1 MEKSKA
7 ERLIERMYFLEH
19 GKLLSCSDI
28 LYIAYIEK
36 ENSITDIAKHYVQ
49 SYGTIQKLL
58 KKFEIHKDF
67 ILI

>member
-7 ERLIERMYFLEH
+7 EKLIERMYFLEH
-19 GKLLSCSDI
+19 GKILSCSDI

-36 ENSITDIAKHYVQ
+36 ENSIADISKHYVQ

>member
-19 GKLLSCSDI
+19 AKILSCSDI